1 MFIRCTSDVVSLVV
15 AFHISIA
22 TSFLEHKIGEN
33 DVTGDF
39 GKNDRC
45 VMSLNA

>member
-15 AFHISIA
+15 AFDISSIA
-22 TSFLEHKIGEN
+22 TSFEHKIGEN

-39 GKNDRC
+39 GEKMIG
-45 VMSLNA
+45 V